1 MSSRHVEKLFH
12 EVLKDIEESTL
23 QSADLRQTT
32 FYSKSKSNW
41 SKHGQNP
48 DQRCCCFKSCC
59 GGRAKTDIVPAGNID
74 NHHSPLR
81 PDEYLLFRLQ
91 PVLNFYRG
99 RLPRYS
105 RSRTLTK
112 VSSIIG
118 SICGSIL
125 AVFNLAD
132 FSVLLVMV
140 LSAIVAWSEFAG
152 TEKKLNRYST
162 VVSGLSQIELW
173 WMSLPEVERLSAHS
187 IDMLVQSV
195 EGQIRNERQGW
206 RATSQSTKKL
216 IEAIGSTEGGT
227 GSARGG
233 DGPSGEQDAKK
244 MSSTVFM

>member
-1 MSSRHVEKLFH
+1 MTYITPV
-12 EVLKDIEESTL
+12 
-23 QSADLRQTT
+23 
-32 FYSKSKSNW
+32 
-41 SKHGQNP
+41 
-48 DQRCCCFKSCC
+48 
-59 GGRAKTDIVPAGNID
+59 GNID

-81 PDEYLLFRLQ
+81 PDEYLQFRLQ
-91 PVLNFYRG
+91 PVLSFYRG

-140 LSAIVAWSEFAG
+140 LSSIVAWSEFAG

-216 IEAIGSTEGGT
+216 AEAIGSTEGGAA

-233 DGPSGEQDAKK
+233 GDGPGDEQLKRKSGWEL
-244 MSSTVFM
+244 